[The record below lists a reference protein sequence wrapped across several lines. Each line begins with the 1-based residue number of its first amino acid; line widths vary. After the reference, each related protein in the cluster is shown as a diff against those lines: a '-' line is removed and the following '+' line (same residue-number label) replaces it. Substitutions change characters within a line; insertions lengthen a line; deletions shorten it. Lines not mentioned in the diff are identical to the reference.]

1 VRAAGSLGLR
11 STLDAGR
18 VFSRDIESAL
28 PYSEISLEKKDSLF
42 ADDAMIDKERV
53 VFLTG
58 VSDSRHYLLPRDDL
72 RVHFSSP
79 IMID

>member
-1 VRAAGSLGLR
+1 VRAAGNPGLR

-18 VFSRDIESAL
+18 VFTRDIESAL
-28 PYSEISLEKKDSLF
+28 PYSEISLAKNDGSF

-58 VSDSRHYLLPRDDL
+58 VSDPRHYPLFA
-72 RVHFSSP
+72 VT
-79 IMID
+79 